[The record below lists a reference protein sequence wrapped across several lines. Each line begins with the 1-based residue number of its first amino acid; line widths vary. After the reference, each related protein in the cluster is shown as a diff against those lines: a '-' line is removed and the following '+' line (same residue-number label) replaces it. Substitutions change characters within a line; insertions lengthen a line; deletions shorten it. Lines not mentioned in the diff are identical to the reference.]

1 MASSI
6 WRKKFRMQIKKQLH
20 ISSNMGRMGNQ
31 MFQYAC
37 AKAIQDEQGFHCSL
51 SHLDK
56 IKYFQLDKGEIY
68 VNKVK
73 AFLFFRLWKKI
84 WGNDILNTNLDCI
97 QQLYQDQLISI
108 VKPTT
113 VWGFFQSPVYFDSI
127 KDKVKKYFTVKE
139 EYKKD
144 YNSFLQKNNLEA
156 GRYIALHIR
165 RTDYKGF
172 VVPGLQGDD
181 FTLPSSYF
189 HQALAKI
196 NNHQNW
202 PVVFV
207 SDDPNAIDELFPESK
222 QKMISRN
229 NEITDFLI
237 LQNAGKLII
246 SNSTYSWWAA
256 YLNDYS
262 AENVYCPKYF
272 LGFKEQKEIPVKIY
286 PAHWNQVAVM

>member
-1 MASSI
+1 MVIFSQSNMLNLN
-6 WRKKFRMQIKKQLH
+6 FKKQIH
-20 ISSNMGRMGNQ
+20 FNAHMGRMGNQ

-37 AKAIQDEQGFHCSL
+37 AKAIQEEQGFYCSL

-56 IKYFQLDKGEIY
+56 IKYFQLDKREII

-84 WGNDILNTNLDCI
+84 WGNDTLNTNLDCL

-113 VWGFFQSPVYFDSI
+113 VWGFFQSPVYFDAI
-127 KDKVKKYFTVKE
+127 KDKIKKYFTVKE
-139 EYKKD
+139 VYKKE
-144 YNSFLQKNNLEA
+144 YNSFLKKNGLEA

-207 SDDPNAIDELFPESK
+207 SDDPNAMDELFPEIE
-222 QKMISRN
+222 QKIISRN

-237 LQNAGKLII
+237 LQNAGKIII

-256 YLNDYS
+256 YLNDHS
-262 AENVYCPKYF
+262 GADVYCPKYF

-286 PAHWNQVAVM
+286 PAHWNQLAVM